1 MTRNFWNSQHPF
13 STKSALVSL
22 LQILAS
28 PARSTAHDEPRATTT
43 VIVPATKIYYPPSES
58 APVPVTSP
66 DRWVLPLV
74 GLSKDATTPWGANV
88 TSGNGTVN
96 AYTISLGQGDSD
108 NDCGG
113 NGTQLLSRTQYP
125 LVDAQLIGDLNG
137 NRANLSVS
145 QNSHH
150 ILNLGNDSH
159 LTVTTSSDDEDFPIS
174 TVPFGLNLG
183 HKGEWNGS
191 LALGG
196 LYDANRLTDD
206 ATSWISIAE
215 TMNNNGT
222 FLQTGKQTL
231 SAVIVRIWQY
241 NPSPSIT
248 NPSIN
253 ARVKRSGPFSA
264 SDESEPSVVYS
275 ARLDLT
281 SDMLILPR
289 DWCGRNITLE
299 INMFPNRVASV
310 SSSILIGIPGNLT
323 DSSSRCSFEQDTGV
337 IVLGRP
343 FFQAAYLYV
352 DVTGELRILPANQYD
367 LPPKPVPFN
376 ATARPVL
383 PDRRTST
390 YSPGAAGGTL
400 VKGSWGDRNLPVGT
414 AVNRALVVLLV
425 LAGFAFLL

>member
-113 NGTQLLSRTQYP
+113 NGTQLLSRT
-125 LVDAQLIGDLNG
+125 
-137 NRANLSVS
+137 
-145 QNSHH
+145 H
-150 ILNLGNDSH
+150 
-159 LTVTTSSDDEDFPIS
+159 SDDEDFPIS

-323 DSSSRCSFEQDTGV
+323 DSSSRCSFEQDTEV

-376 ATARPVL
+376 ATERPVL

>member
-88 TSGNGTVN
+88 TSGNGT
-96 AYTISLGQGDSD
+96 
-108 NDCGG
+108 
-113 NGTQLLSRTQYP
+113 
-125 LVDAQLIGDLNG
+125 LIGDLNG

-323 DSSSRCSFEQDTGV
+323 DSSSRCSFEQDTEV

-376 ATARPVL
+376 ATERPVL